1 MSTVTAAPARTAARR
16 GAGAWVVYQ
25 WELEK
30 LTAQLRV
37 RVAAAACFLAPF
49 AFVAVLHAQDA
60 VPADTLLG
68 RWVHLTGFAVP
79 LVILTFSAQWGLPL
93 LTSLVAGDMFAAEDH
108 YGTWKMVLTRSRGR
122 GAVFAGKALA
132 AATYTVVMV
141 LLLGLASLAAGVLFV
156 DHDPLV
162 GLNGQLI
169 PAGRASLLV
178 LASWGAALPPALGF
192 TALGL
197 LFSIATRNGPAGIV
211 GPTVVGL
218 LMQLYSFVNG
228 LDVLRHLLLTTP
240 FSAWHGFLAGHP
252 YYGPLWQGALVCAVY
267 TAGCLIAGYLLLR
280 RRDFTDG

>member
-1 MSTVTAAPARTAARR
+1 MSTITAVPPPTARR
-16 GAGAWVVYQ
+16 GNGVLTVYQ

-37 RVAAAACFLAPF
+37 RVAAVACFLAPF

-60 VPADTLLG
+60 MPSDTLFG
-68 RWVHLTGFAVP
+68 RWVHLTGFATP
-79 LVILTFSAQWGLPL
+79 LVILTFAAQWGLPL
-93 LTSLVAGDMFAAEDH
+93 LTCLVAGDIFASEDH

-141 LLLGLASLAAGVLFV
+141 ALLGLASLAAGVLFV
-156 DHDPLV
+156 NNDPLV
-162 GLNGQLI
+162 GLNGTQI
-169 PAGRASLLV
+169 PAGTASLLV
-178 LASWGAALPPALGF
+178 LAAWGSALLPALGF

-197 LFSIATRNGPAGIV
+197 LFSIATRNGPAGII

-228 LDVLRHLLLTTP
+228 LDVVRHLLLTAP
-240 FSAWHGFLAGHP
+240 FSAWHGFFAARP

-267 TAGCLIAGYLLLR
+267 LAGSLTGGWLLLR

>member
-1 MSTVTAAPARTAARR
+1 MTILTTAPVPAVRR
-16 GAGAWVVYQ
+16 SAGVWVVYQ

-37 RVAAAACFLAPF
+37 RVAAVVCFLAPF

-60 VPADTLLG
+60 MPSDTLFG
-68 RWVHLTGFAVP
+68 RWTHLTGFATP

-93 LTSLVAGDMFAAEDH
+93 LTCLVAGDIFAAEDH

-141 LLLGLASLAAGVLFV
+141 ALLGLASLAAGVLFV
-156 DHDPLV
+156 NHDPLV
-162 GLNGQLI
+162 GLNGTLI

-178 LASWGAALPPALGF
+178 LAAWASALPPALGF

-197 LFSIATRNGPAGIV
+197 LFSIATRNGPAGII

-228 LDVLRHLLLTTP
+228 VDVIRHLLLSTP
-240 FSAWHGFLAGHP
+240 FSAWHGFFAARP
-252 YYGPLWQGALVCAVY
+252 YCGPLREGVLVCAVY
-267 TAGCLIAGYLLLR
+267 LAGCLAGGWLLMR